1 MGLAISDITTA
12 DMIFQLNSRFAFGP
26 PLNEMV
32 GIHTE
37 FKIFSDKYS
46 LRQAFLLLHIVP
58 ADFKQRKLWLEFLD
72 RLHTNY
78 ISDQE
83 GVNGHDRI
91 RGAYR
96 ENLESKK
103 PLPIYMT
110 THLAKEDRR
119 VKVTQGRPVIYER
132 LTYLIISIP
141 TIPRDEG
148 QAARTAAKAAKKRGK
163 K

>member
-32 GIHTE
+32 GIQKE

-58 ADFKQRKLWLEFLD
+58 ADFKERRLWLEFLD
-72 RLHTNY
+72 RLKTNY
-78 ISDQE
+78 ISDLD
-83 GVNGHDRI
+83 GVSGHDRI
-91 RGAYR
+91 RGAYK
-96 ENLESKK
+96 ENLESKTP
-103 PLPIYMT
+103 PLPIYTT
-110 THLAKEDRR
+110 THLADEDRR
-119 VKVTQGRPVIYER
+119 VRVSKGRPIIYER

-148 QAARTAAKAAKKRGK
+148 QAARKAAKKRGK

>member
-26 PLNEMV
+26 PLNEMI
-32 GIHTE
+32 GIQKE
-37 FKIFSDKYS
+37 FKIFTERYS

-72 RLHTNY
+72 RLNTNY
-78 ISDQE
+78 ISDEE
-83 GVNGHDRI
+83 GVSGHDRI

-96 ENLESKK
+96 DNLESNK
-103 PLPIYMT
+103 PLPIFTT
-110 THLAKEDRR
+110 THLADDDRR
-119 VKVTQGRPVIYER
+119 VLVTTGRPIIYER
-132 LTYLIISIP
+132 LIYLIISIP